1 MSRPLIVPCLPTAV
15 ARRVARGPAAP
26 TPPLLSRR
34 PGRPGYMPGGDDT
47 GFGRGS
53 IEVPYAGRV
62 ARRVVG
68 ASGRLGGVGGALGG
82 RWVTWGAGS
91 TAAAAVSRRRASVSH
106 FRGHRA
112 ARTVQDYAGARFS
125 CPRGTSPSLGGALG
139 GRWVEYVPGNISRLP
154 LRKPAPGSPAVPCG
168 LPVRGATTRGALG
181 GLAVAVEGAGSPN
194 APTQRAL
201 GRENCPLGPRSGAG
215 SPPSRSPFPFPSSPL
230 LSLPPLFSPSL
241 PRRRHG
247 RYAAGKKNLR
257 GAGSYVGRWV
267 HVTGHP
273 TGAGWGAGS
282 SPCGGALGGCWV
294 RLQSVGG
301 CGYSCEGRRVPYRLG
316 SKSPRPVLRT
326 VGGGDSEV
334 RAREGPS
341 AAAGCPVAAGRGRG
355 GRR

>member
-1 MSRPLIVPCLPTAV
+1 MSARDLAV
-15 ARRVARGPAAP
+15 AG
-26 TPPLLSRR
+26 
-34 PGRPGYMPGGDDT
+34 
-47 GFGRGS
+47 
-53 IEVPYAGRV
+53 
-62 ARRVVG
+62 
-68 ASGRLGGVGGALGG
+68 
-82 RWVTWGAGS
+82 WGAGW
-91 TAAAAVSRRRASVSH
+91 
-106 FRGHRA
+106 
-112 ARTVQDYAGARFS
+112 
-125 CPRGTSPSLGGALG
+125 ALG

-215 SPPSRSPFPFPSSPL
+215 SPPSRSPFPFPSSSL
-230 LSLPPLFSPSL
+230 LSLPPPPP
-241 PRRRHG
+241 PRPLRG
-247 RYAAGKKNLR
+247 RKKKLR

-301 CGYSCEGRRVPYRLG
+301 CGYSCEGRWVPYRLG
-316 SKSPRPVLRT
+316 VEESKTGVQNGGGRRQRGPGSGGT
-326 VGGGDSEV
+326 VGGGGVPGGSGEGAWGASVRSTAGDMVGDAVAVTLCTDSTK
-334 RAREGPS
+334 
-341 AAAGCPVAAGRGRG
+341 
-355 GRR
+355 